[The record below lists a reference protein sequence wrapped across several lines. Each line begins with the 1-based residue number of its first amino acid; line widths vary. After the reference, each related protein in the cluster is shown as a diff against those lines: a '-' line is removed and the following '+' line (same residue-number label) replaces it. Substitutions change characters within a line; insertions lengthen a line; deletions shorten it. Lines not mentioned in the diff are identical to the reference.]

1 MDEFLFAKRSRLE
14 FCVHRARAC
23 AALPSV
29 LPFEQD
35 ETRHDAAGLSVLRAI
50 ELAIG
55 IATYVIHKR
64 GLDVPQSS
72 RASFDLLEREEVIST
87 KLASELKSM
96 VDFKNLLVLR
106 HTELKPQTLLE
117 VIESR
122 LDHLVEFSRVVLASE
137 A

>member
-14 FCVHRARAC
+14 FCVQRARAC
-23 AALPSV
+23 IALPSE

-35 ETRHDAAGLSVLRAI
+35 ETRQDAAGLSVLRAI

-55 IATYVIHKR
+55 IANYVIHKR

-72 RASFDLLEREEVIST
+72 RASFELLEREEVINPE
-87 KLASELKSM
+87 LASELKSM
-96 VDFKNLLVLR
+96 VDFRNLLVLR
-106 HTELKPQTLLE
+106 HTELDPHLFLA

-122 LDHLVEFSRVVLASE
+122 LDHLVEFSRVVLTS
-137 A
+137 

>member
-1 MDEFLFAKRSRLE
+1 
-14 FCVHRARAC
+14 
-23 AALPSV
+23 LPSE
-29 LPFEQD
+29 LPFEND
-35 ETRHDAAGLSVLRAI
+35 ETRQDAAGLSVLRAI

-55 IATYVIHKR
+55 IANHVIHRR

-87 KLASELKSM
+87 KLASELKGM

-106 HTELKPQTLLE
+106 HTELDPQTLLE

-122 LDHLVEFSRVVLASE
+122 LDHLVEFSRVVLLFQA
-137 A
+137 